1 MSRAAREKGKR
12 GERMFRDLCREQGF
26 LKTERTGWHQ
36 SFAGDAAADVTIAE
50 LPTIWPEV
58 KFVEKLN
65 VRQAYEQAEAA
76 AKIGMTPA
84 VFHKTSSKPWLVTL
98 RAEDFLGICR
108 RSDLVERPD
117 DATNS
122 TTPGAPD
129 VLQN

>member
-1 MSRAAREKGKR
+1 MGAFARSKGRR
-12 GERMFRDLCREQGF
+12 GERLFRDLCREQGF

-50 LPTIWPEV
+50 LPTLWPEV

-65 VRQAYEQAEAA
+65 VRQAYEQAEKA

-108 RSDLVERPD
+108 RSDLVERPSEEPP
-117 DATNS
+117 A
-122 TTPGAPD
+122 
-129 VLQN
+129 